1 MSTIITEQYEHWC
14 ANQIISGKP
23 ARPDT
28 FVFAYIPGQ
37 DESAEIP
44 CDEILPDESMIQY
57 RAPVT
62 QYGLLSPNATAF
74 SIILDTTVGDFEYNW
89 IGLLNEESGV
99 LCMIAHT
106 PRQQK
111 IKTANGVQGNNL
123 IRTFSMEFDGAA
135 AAMHIDVSADV
146 WQIDFTARLAGMD
159 EARRLLAFDHYG
171 EAAFLGDGFQVSYQD
186 GTATVAAGIGYVG
199 GLRVSLREPYSLPAA
214 VGDTLWIDA
223 SWQGFVTGEW
233 STVFTFCARKE
244 HAPYTDGN
252 GFQHFVAPLA
262 KLTAGGPQDLRPQTP
277 DEEQSN
283 ALAEHEKSRRHPD
296 ATLTEKGFAQYSN
309 ATDSDAEDRAAT
321 SKAVKIAMDN
331 ANARLAKNRNGSDIP
346 NKPLFIE
353 NVGLKPTVDKAES
366 AVQRAGDTMTGELK
380 IRGVNALRI
389 FNEAF
394 GLIFRRS
401 EECLHL
407 IPTSE
412 GQGENGDIGPLR
424 PISINLRQ
432 GDVVIG
438 DRIGIGNEN
447 NLGEKSLTLCDSN
460 TGFKW
465 GGRGVINVFA
475 EGHNAF
481 RFTKNG
487 VLALENLST
496 GNLRKFTLS
505 CDSSSTKSARFNLWG
520 NSSRPVVA
528 ELGDDSGW
536 HFYSQRNTD
545 NSITFAVNGQMV
557 PSNYG
562 NFDARYQQRNGG
574 VQDVRYGSEMY
585 YTPGGNQVSWT
596 FRSPSGH
603 GLSGINV
610 QETGS
615 NSADNIGGVY
625 YRPLQKLINGTWY
638 NVASV

>member
-44 CDEILPDESMIQY
+44 RDEMLPDESMIQY

-159 EARRLLAFDHYG
+159 EARRLLAFDHYS

-186 GTATVAAGIGYVG
+186 GTATVAAGVGYVG
-199 GLRVSLREPYSLPAA
+199 GLRVSLREPYNLPAV
-214 VGDTLWIDA
+214 VGDIIWIDA

-233 STVFTFCARKE
+233 NTVFTFCARQE
-244 HAPYTDGN
+244 HASYTDGN
-252 GFQHFVAPLA
+252 GFRHFVAPLA
-262 KLTAGGPQDLRPQTP
+262 KMTADGPQDLRPETP
-277 DEEQSN
+277 DEKQSN
-283 ALAEHEKSRRHPD
+283 ALAEHEKSRHHPD
-296 ATLTEKGFAQYSN
+296 ATLKEKGFAQYSN

-321 SKAVKIAMDN
+321 SKAVKAAMDK
-331 ANARLAKNRNGSDIP
+331 AKG
-346 NKPLFIE
+346 
-353 NVGLKPTVDKAES
+353 
-366 AVQRAGDTMTGELK
+366 AVERDGDTMTGELK

-412 GQGENGDIGPLR
+412 DQGENGDIGPLR
-424 PISINLRQ
+424 PFTINLRQ

-447 NLGEKSLTLCDSN
+447 NLGEKSITLCDNN

-465 GGRGVINVFA
+465 GGSGVINVFA
-475 EGHNAF
+475 GGHNVF

-505 CDSSSTKSARFNLWG
+505 SDNSSTKSAGLNLWG
-520 NSSRPVVA
+520 NPSRPVVA

-545 NSITFAVNGQMV
+545 NSITFAVNGQV
-557 PSNYG
+557 IPSDYG
-562 NFDARYQQRNGG
+562 NFDARYKQRTDG
-574 VQDVRYGSEMY
+574 VQDIRYGSEMY
-585 YTPGGNQVSWT
+585 YNPGGNQISWT

>member
-407 IPTSE
+407 IPTQE
-412 GQGENGDIGPLR
+412 NQGENGDIGPLR
-424 PISINLRQ
+424 PFTINLRTGEISMSHKVSVGGGSQ
-432 GDVVIG
+432 VNGAL
-438 DRIGIGNEN
+438 GIGVQNA
-447 NLGEKSLTLCDSN
+447 LGGNSIAFGDN
-460 TGFKW
+460 DTGLKQN
-465 GGRGVINVFA
+465 GDGLLDVYANGQHV
-475 EGHNAF
+475 F
-481 RFTKNG
+481 RFQNG
-487 VLALENLST
+487 ALQSN
-496 GNLRKFTLS
+496 R
-505 CDSSSTKSARFNLWG
+505 
-520 NSSRPVVA
+520 
-528 ELGDDSGW
+528 
-536 HFYSQRNTD
+536 
-545 NSITFAVNGQMV
+545 AVNVSGRV
-557 PSNYG
+557 TPSDYG
-562 NFDARYQQRNGG
+562 NFDARYQTKTGG
-574 VQDVRYGSEMY
+574 VQDVRLGSAIGIGR
-585 YTPGGNQVSWT
+585 GGNA
-596 FRSPSGH
+596 PSGH
-603 GLSGINV
+603 LISGLDGGESMDWANARPV
-610 QETGS
+610 Q
-615 NSADNIGGVY
+615 V
-625 YRPLQKLINGTWY
+625 LINGVWR
-638 NVASV
+638 NVASL

>member
-44 CDEILPDESMIQY
+44 RDEILPDESMIQY

-186 GTATVAAGIGYVG
+186 GTATVAAGVGYVG

-233 STVFTFCARKE
+233 NTVFTFCARQE
-244 HAPYTDGN
+244 HASYTDGN
-252 GFQHFVAPLA
+252 GFRHFVAPLA
-262 KLTAGGPQDLRPQTP
+262 KMTGDGPQDLRPETP

-296 ATLTEKGFAQYSN
+296 ATLNEKGFAQYSS

-380 IRGVNALRI
+380 IRGINALRI

-424 PISINLRQ
+424 PFTINLRTGEISMSHKVSVGGGSQ
-432 GDVVIG
+432 VNGAL
-438 DRIGIGNEN
+438 GIGVQNA
-447 NLGEKSLTLCDSN
+447 LGGNSIAFGDN
-460 TGFKW
+460 DTGLKQN
-465 GGRGVINVFA
+465 GDGLLDVYANGQHV
-475 EGHNAF
+475 F
-481 RFTKNG
+481 RFQNG
-487 VLALENLST
+487 ALQSN
-496 GNLRKFTLS
+496 R
-505 CDSSSTKSARFNLWG
+505 
-520 NSSRPVVA
+520 
-528 ELGDDSGW
+528 
-536 HFYSQRNTD
+536 
-545 NSITFAVNGQMV
+545 AVNVSGRV
-557 PSNYG
+557 TPSDYG
-562 NFDARYQQRNGG
+562 NFDARYQTKTGG
-574 VQDVRYGSEMY
+574 VQDVRLGGAIGIGR
-585 YTPGGNQVSWT
+585 GGNA
-596 FRSPSGH
+596 PSGH
-603 GLSGINV
+603 LLSGVDGGESVDWANARPV
-610 QETGS
+610 Q
-615 NSADNIGGVY
+615 V
-625 YRPLQKLINGTWY
+625 LINGVWR
-638 NVASV
+638 NVASL

>member
-44 CDEILPDESMIQY
+44 RDEILPDESMIQY

-186 GTATVAAGIGYVG
+186 GTATVAAGVGYVG

-389 FNEAF
+389 FNEVF

-424 PISINLRQ
+424 PFTMNLRTGEISMSHKVSVGGGSQ
-432 GDVVIG
+432 VNGAL
-438 DRIGIGNEN
+438 GIGVQNA
-447 NLGEKSLTLCDSN
+447 LGGNSIAFGDN
-460 TGFKW
+460 DTGLKQN
-465 GGRGVINVFA
+465 GDGLLDVYANGQHV
-475 EGHNAF
+475 F
-481 RFTKNG
+481 RFQNG
-487 VLALENLST
+487 ALQSN
-496 GNLRKFTLS
+496 R
-505 CDSSSTKSARFNLWG
+505 
-520 NSSRPVVA
+520 
-528 ELGDDSGW
+528 
-536 HFYSQRNTD
+536 
-545 NSITFAVNGQMV
+545 AVNVSGRV
-557 PSNYG
+557 TPSDYG
-562 NFDARYQQRNGG
+562 NFDARYQTKTGG
-574 VQDVRYGSEMY
+574 VQDVRLGSAIGIGR
-585 YTPGGNQVSWT
+585 GGNA
-596 FRSPSGH
+596 PSGH
-603 GLSGINV
+603 LISGLDGGESMDWANARPV
-610 QETGS
+610 Q
-615 NSADNIGGVY
+615 V
-625 YRPLQKLINGTWY
+625 LINGVWR
-638 NVASV
+638 NVASL

>member
-28 FVFAYIPGQ
+28 FFFAYIPGQ

-44 CDEILPDESMIQY
+44 RDEILPDESMIQY

-186 GTATVAAGIGYVG
+186 GTATVAAGVGYVG

-233 STVFTFCARKE
+233 NTVFTFCARQE
-244 HAPYTDGN
+244 HASYTDGN
-252 GFQHFVAPLA
+252 GFRHFVAPLA
-262 KLTAGGPQDLRPQTP
+262 KMTGDGPQDLRPETP

-296 ATLTEKGFAQYSN
+296 ATLNEKGFAQYSS

-380 IRGVNALRI
+380 IRGINALRI

-407 IPTSE
+407 IPTCE

-424 PISINLRQ
+424 PFTINLRTGEISMSHKVSVGGGSQ
-432 GDVVIG
+432 VNGAL
-438 DRIGIGNEN
+438 GIGVQNA
-447 NLGEKSLTLCDSN
+447 LGGNSIAFGDN
-460 TGFKW
+460 DTGLKQN
-465 GGRGVINVFA
+465 GDGLLDVYANGQHV
-475 EGHNAF
+475 F
-481 RFTKNG
+481 RFQNG
-487 VLALENLST
+487 ALQSN
-496 GNLRKFTLS
+496 R
-505 CDSSSTKSARFNLWG
+505 
-520 NSSRPVVA
+520 
-528 ELGDDSGW
+528 
-536 HFYSQRNTD
+536 
-545 NSITFAVNGQMV
+545 AVNVSGRV
-557 PSNYG
+557 TPSDYG
-562 NFDARYQQRNGG
+562 NFDARYQTKTGG
-574 VQDVRYGSEMY
+574 VQDVRLGSAIGIGR
-585 YTPGGNQVSWT
+585 GGNA
-596 FRSPSGH
+596 PSGH
-603 GLSGINV
+603 LISGLDGGESVDWANARPV
-610 QETGS
+610 QVLI
-615 NSADNIGGVY
+615 DGVW
-625 YRPLQKLINGTWY
+625 R
-638 NVASV
+638 NVASL

>member
-44 CDEILPDESMIQY
+44 RDEILPDESMIQY

-186 GTATVAAGIGYVG
+186 GTATVAAGVGYVG

-214 VGDTLWIDA
+214 VGDTIWIDA

-233 STVFTFCARKE
+233 NTVFTFCARQE
-244 HAPYTDGN
+244 HASYTDGN
-252 GFQHFVAPLA
+252 GFRHFVAPLA
-262 KLTAGGPQDLRPQTP
+262 KMTGDGPQDLRPETP

-296 ATLTEKGFAQYSN
+296 ATLNEKGFAQYSS

-380 IRGVNALRI
+380 IRGINALRI

-407 IPTSE
+407 IPTRE
-412 GQGENGDIGPLR
+412 NQGENGDIGPLR
-424 PISINLRQ
+424 PFTINLRTGEISMSHKVSVGGGSQ
-432 GDVVIG
+432 VNGAL
-438 DRIGIGNEN
+438 GIGVQNA
-447 NLGEKSLTLCDSN
+447 LG
-460 TGFKW
+460 
-465 GGRGVINVFA
+465 
-475 EGHNAF
+475 
-481 RFTKNG
+481 
-487 VLALENLST
+487 
-496 GNLRKFTLS
+496 
-505 CDSSSTKSARFNLWG
+505 G
-520 NSSRPVVA
+520 NSIA
-528 ELGDDSGW
+528 FGDNDTGLKQNGDGLLDVYANSVHVLRFQSG
-536 HFYSQRNTD
+536 
-545 NSITFAVNGQMV
+545 SIQSNKAVNVTGRV
-557 PSNYG
+557 TPSDYG
-562 NFDARYQQRNGG
+562 NFDARYQTKTGG

-585 YTPGGNQVSWT
+585 YNPGGNQISWT

>member
-44 CDEILPDESMIQY
+44 RDEILPDESMIQY

-106 PRQQK
+106 PGQQK

-407 IPTSE
+407 IPTQE
-412 GQGENGDIGPLR
+412 NQGENGDIGPLR
-424 PISINLRQ
+424 PFTMNLRTGEITMSKVSVG
-432 GDVVIG
+432 GDSQVRG
-438 DRIGIGNEN
+438 ALGIGVQNA
-447 NLGEKSLTLCDSN
+447 LGGNSIAFGDN
-460 TGFKW
+460 DTGLKQN
-465 GGRGVINVFA
+465 GDGLLDVYANGQHV
-475 EGHNAF
+475 F
-481 RFTKNG
+481 RFQNG
-487 VLALENLST
+487 ALQSN
-496 GNLRKFTLS
+496 R
-505 CDSSSTKSARFNLWG
+505 
-520 NSSRPVVA
+520 
-528 ELGDDSGW
+528 
-536 HFYSQRNTD
+536 
-545 NSITFAVNGQMV
+545 AVNVSGRV
-557 PSNYG
+557 TPSDYG
-562 NFDARYQQRNGG
+562 NFDARYQTKTGG

-585 YTPGGNQVSWT
+585 YNPGGNQISWT

>member
-14 ANQIISGKP
+14 ANQLISGKP

-44 CDEILPDESMIQY
+44 RDEILPDESMIQY

-159 EARRLLAFDHYG
+159 EARRLLAFDRYG

-186 GTATVAAGIGYVG
+186 GTATVAAGVGYVG

-233 STVFTFCARKE
+233 NTVFTFCARQE
-244 HAPYTDGN
+244 HASYTDGN
-252 GFQHFVAPLA
+252 GFRHFVAPLA
-262 KLTAGGPQDLRPQTP
+262 KMTGDGPQDLRPETP

-296 ATLTEKGFAQYSN
+296 ATLNEKGFAQYSS

-380 IRGVNALRI
+380 IRGINALRI

-424 PISINLRQ
+424 PFTINLRTGEISMSHKVSVGGGSQ
-432 GDVVIG
+432 VNGAL
-438 DRIGIGNEN
+438 GIGVQNA
-447 NLGEKSLTLCDSN
+447 LGGNSIAFGDN
-460 TGFKW
+460 DTGLKQN
-465 GGRGVINVFA
+465 GDGLLDVYANGQHV
-475 EGHNAF
+475 F
-481 RFTKNG
+481 RFQNG
-487 VLALENLST
+487 ALQSN
-496 GNLRKFTLS
+496 R
-505 CDSSSTKSARFNLWG
+505 
-520 NSSRPVVA
+520 
-528 ELGDDSGW
+528 
-536 HFYSQRNTD
+536 
-545 NSITFAVNGQMV
+545 AVNVSGRV
-557 PSNYG
+557 TPSDYG
-562 NFDARYQQRNGG
+562 NFDARYQTKTGG
-574 VQDVRYGSEMY
+574 VQDVRLGSAIGIGR
-585 YTPGGNQVSWT
+585 GGNA
-596 FRSPSGH
+596 PSGH
-603 GLSGINV
+603 LISGLDGGESMDWANARPV
-610 QETGS
+610 Q
-615 NSADNIGGVY
+615 V
-625 YRPLQKLINGTWY
+625 LINGVWR
-638 NVASV
+638 NVASL

>member
-585 YTPGGNQVSWT
+585 YNPGGNQ
-596 FRSPSGH
+596 
-603 GLSGINV
+603 
-610 QETGS
+610 
-615 NSADNIGGVY
+615 
-625 YRPLQKLINGTWY
+625 
-638 NVASV
+638 

>member
-44 CDEILPDESMIQY
+44 RDEILPDESMIQY

-186 GTATVAAGIGYVG
+186 GTATVAAGVGYVG

-233 STVFTFCARKE
+233 NTVFTFCARQE
-244 HAPYTDGN
+244 HASYTDGN
-252 GFQHFVAPLA
+252 GFRHFVAPLA
-262 KLTAGGPQDLRPQTP
+262 KMTGDGPQDLRPETP

-296 ATLTEKGFAQYSN
+296 ATLNEKGFAQYSS

-380 IRGVNALRI
+380 IRGINALRI

-424 PISINLRQ
+424 PFTINLRTGEISMSHKVSVGGGSQ
-432 GDVVIG
+432 VNGAL
-438 DRIGIGNEN
+438 GIGVQNA
-447 NLGEKSLTLCDSN
+447 LGGNSIAFGDN
-460 TGFKW
+460 DTGLKQN
-465 GGRGVINVFA
+465 GDGLLDVYANGQHV
-475 EGHNAF
+475 F
-481 RFTKNG
+481 RFQNG
-487 VLALENLST
+487 ALQSN
-496 GNLRKFTLS
+496 R
-505 CDSSSTKSARFNLWG
+505 
-520 NSSRPVVA
+520 
-528 ELGDDSGW
+528 
-536 HFYSQRNTD
+536 
-545 NSITFAVNGQMV
+545 AVNVSGRV
-557 PSNYG
+557 TPSDYG
-562 NFDARYQQRNGG
+562 NFDARYQTKTGG
-574 VQDVRYGSEMY
+574 VQDVRLGGAIGIGR
-585 YTPGGNQVSWT
+585 GGNA
-596 FRSPSGH
+596 PSGH
-603 GLSGINV
+603 LLSGVDGGESVDWANARPV
-610 QETGS
+610 QVLI
-615 NSADNIGGVY
+615 DGVW
-625 YRPLQKLINGTWY
+625 R
-638 NVASV
+638 NVASL

>member
-44 CDEILPDESMIQY
+44 RDEILPDESMIQY

-186 GTATVAAGIGYVG
+186 GTATVAAGVGYVG

-233 STVFTFCARKE
+233 NTVFTFCARQE
-244 HAPYTDGN
+244 HASYTDGN
-252 GFQHFVAPLA
+252 GFRHFVAPLA
-262 KLTAGGPQDLRPQTP
+262 KMTGDGPQDLRPETP

-296 ATLTEKGFAQYSN
+296 ATLNEKGFAQYSS

-380 IRGVNALRI
+380 IRGINALRI

-424 PISINLRQ
+424 PFTINLRTGEISMSHKVSVGGGSQ
-432 GDVVIG
+432 VNGAL
-438 DRIGIGNEN
+438 GIGVQNA
-447 NLGEKSLTLCDSN
+447 LGGNSIAFGDN
-460 TGFKW
+460 DTGLKQN
-465 GGRGVINVFA
+465 GDGLLDVYANGQHV
-475 EGHNAF
+475 F
-481 RFTKNG
+481 RFQNG
-487 VLALENLST
+487 ALQSN
-496 GNLRKFTLS
+496 R
-505 CDSSSTKSARFNLWG
+505 
-520 NSSRPVVA
+520 
-528 ELGDDSGW
+528 
-536 HFYSQRNTD
+536 
-545 NSITFAVNGQMV
+545 AVNVSGRV
-557 PSNYG
+557 TPSDYG

-574 VQDVRYGSEMY
+574 VQDIRLGSQRVDGHY
-585 YTPGGNQVSWT
+585 DDDFTV
-596 FRSPSGH
+596 PSGYVVV
-603 GLSGINV
+603 GGDVAPS
-610 QETGS
+610 
-615 NSADNIGGVY
+615 SALKLY
-625 YRPLQKLINGTWY
+625 SRPIQKLINGTWY
-638 NVASV
+638 NASSV

>member
-1 MSTIITEQYEHWC
+1 
-14 ANQIISGKP
+14 
-23 ARPDT
+23 
-28 FVFAYIPGQ
+28 
-37 DESAEIP
+37 
-44 CDEILPDESMIQY
+44 
-57 RAPVT
+57 
-62 QYGLLSPNATAF
+62 
-74 SIILDTTVGDFEYNW
+74 
-89 IGLLNEESGV
+89 
-99 LCMIAHT
+99 
-106 PRQQK
+106 
-111 IKTANGVQGNNL
+111 
-123 IRTFSMEFDGAA
+123 
-135 AAMHIDVSADV
+135 MHRI
-146 WQIDFTARLAGMD
+146 
-159 EARRLLAFDHYG
+159 
-171 EAAFLGDGFQVSYQD
+171 
-186 GTATVAAGIGYVG
+186 
-199 GLRVSLREPYSLPAA
+199 
-214 VGDTLWIDA
+214 DTLTAVKDKFGPGKN
-223 SWQGFVTGEW
+223 GF
-233 STVFTFCARKE
+233 
-244 HAPYTDGN
+244 TDGN
-252 GFQHFVAPLA
+252 
-262 KLTAGGPQDLRPQTP
+262 LRT
-277 DEEQSN
+277 
-283 ALAEHEKSRRHPD
+283 
-296 ATLTEKGFAQYSN
+296 G
-309 ATDSDAEDRAAT
+309 
-321 SKAVKIAMDN
+321 
-331 ANARLAKNRNGSDIP
+331 RLATWLNSAMWDAIQEEICGVIEKAGIELNKEEHDQLYKAILLLVGGAINEEALLIKNNLSDVED
-346 NKPLFIE
+346 KDEAVE
-353 NVGLKPTVDKAES
+353 NLGLKPTVDKAKN
-366 AVQRAGDTMTGELK
+366 AVQRDGDTMTGELK

-401 EECLHL
+401 EESLHL
-407 IPTSE
+407 IPTQE
-412 GQGENGDIGPLR
+412 NQGENGDIGPLR

-475 EGHNAF
+475 EGHNVF

-585 YTPGGNQVSWT
+585 YNPGGNQVSWT

>member
-44 CDEILPDESMIQY
+44 RDEILPDESMIQY

-171 EAAFLGDGFQVSYQD
+171 EAAFLADGFQVSYQD
-186 GTATVAAGIGYVG
+186 GTATVAAGVGYVG

-233 STVFTFCARKE
+233 NTVFTFCARQE

-296 ATLTEKGFAQYSN
+296 ATLTEKGFTQYSN

-407 IPTSE
+407 IPTQE
-412 GQGENGDIGPLR
+412 NQGENGDIGPLR
-424 PISINLRQ
+424 PFTMNLRTGEITMSKVSVG
-432 GDVVIG
+432 GDSQVRG
-438 DRIGIGNEN
+438 ALGIGVQNA
-447 NLGEKSLTLCDSN
+447 LGGNSIAFGDN
-460 TGFKW
+460 DTGLKQN
-465 GGRGVINVFA
+465 GDGLLDVYANGQHV
-475 EGHNAF
+475 F
-481 RFTKNG
+481 RFQNG
-487 VLALENLST
+487 ALQSN
-496 GNLRKFTLS
+496 R
-505 CDSSSTKSARFNLWG
+505 
-520 NSSRPVVA
+520 
-528 ELGDDSGW
+528 
-536 HFYSQRNTD
+536 
-545 NSITFAVNGQMV
+545 AVNVSGRV
-557 PSNYG
+557 TPSDYG

-574 VQDVRYGSEMY
+574 VQDIRLGSQRVDGHY
-585 YTPGGNQVSWT
+585 DDDFTV
-596 FRSPSGH
+596 PSGYVVV
-603 GLSGINV
+603 GGDVAPS
-610 QETGS
+610 
-615 NSADNIGGVY
+615 SALKLY
-625 YRPLQKLINGTWY
+625 SRPIQKLINGTWY
-638 NVASV
+638 NASSV

>member
-1 MSTIITEQYEHWC
+1 MTTKHCSILT
-14 ANQIISGKP
+14 NRGK
-23 ARPDT
+23 ALE
-28 FVFAYIPGQ
+28 AA
-37 DESAEIP
+37 SAAGG
-44 CDEILPDESMIQY
+44 
-57 RAPVT
+57 APV
-62 QYGLLSPNATAF
+62 
-74 SIILDTTVGDFEYNW
+74 
-89 IGLLNEESGV
+89 V
-99 LCMIAHT
+99 L
-106 PRQQK
+106 
-111 IKTANGVQGNNL
+111 
-123 IRTFSMEFDGAA
+123 
-135 AAMHIDVSADV
+135 
-146 WQIDFTARLAGMD
+146 
-159 EARRLLAFDHYG
+159 
-171 EAAFLGDGFQVSYQD
+171 DGFV
-186 GTATVAAGIGYVG
+186 VG
-199 GLRVSLREPYSLPAA
+199 
-214 VGDTLWIDA
+214 
-223 SWQGFVTGEW
+223 
-233 STVFTFCARKE
+233 
-244 HAPYTDGN
+244 DGN
-252 GFQHFVAPLA
+252 GNAVTPEAGQTALVREVYRGTISR
-262 KLTAGGPQDLRPQTP
+262 LTVSPDQENQFIAYLVLPEGVGGFTVREAGLLTSDGELYAVG
-277 DEEQSN
+277 SC
-283 ALAEHEKSRRHPD
+283 AAIEKPVNGVT
-296 ATLTEKGFAQYSN
+296 ATLQF
-309 ATDSDAEDRAAT
+309 
-321 SKAVKIAMDN
+321 
-331 ANARLAKNRNGSDIP
+331 RLAVAESAQVTLNVATGDGLFLRQDRNLSDVED
-346 NKPLFIE
+346 KDEAVE
-353 NVGLKPTVDKAES
+353 NLGLKPTVDKAKN
-366 AVQRAGDTMTGELK
+366 AVQRDGDTMTGELK

-475 EGHNAF
+475 EGHNVF

-562 NFDARYQQRNGG
+562 NFDARYQTKTGG
-574 VQDVRYGSEMY
+574 VQDVRLGGAIGIGR
-585 YTPGGNQVSWT
+585 GGNA
-596 FRSPSGH
+596 PSGH
-603 GLSGINV
+603 LLSGVDGGESVDWANARPV
-610 QETGS
+610 Q
-615 NSADNIGGVY
+615 V
-625 YRPLQKLINGTWY
+625 LINGVWR
-638 NVASV
+638 NVASL

>member
-44 CDEILPDESMIQY
+44 RDEMLPDESMIQY

-186 GTATVAAGIGYVG
+186 GTATVAAGVGYVG

-233 STVFTFCARKE
+233 NTVFSFCARQE
-244 HAPYTDGN
+244 HASYTDGN
-252 GFQHFVAPLA
+252 GFRHFVAPLA
-262 KLTAGGPQDLRPQTP
+262 KMTGDGPRDLRPETP

-283 ALAEHEKSRRHPD
+283 ALAEHEKSRHHPD
-296 ATLTEKGFAQYSN
+296 ATLKEKGFAQYSN
-309 ATDSDAEDRAAT
+309 STDSDAEDRAAT
-321 SKAVKIAMDN
+321 SKAVKAAMDK
-331 ANARLAKNRNGSDIP
+331 AKG
-346 NKPLFIE
+346 
-353 NVGLKPTVDKAES
+353 
-366 AVQRAGDTMTGELK
+366 AVERDGDTMTGELK

-407 IPTSE
+407 IPTQE
-412 GQGENGDIGPLR
+412 NQGENGDIGPLR
-424 PISINLRQ
+424 PFTINLRTGEIAMSKVSVGGGSQ
-432 GDVVIG
+432 VNGALGIGVQNALGGNSIAIG
-438 DRIGIGNEN
+438 D
-447 NLGEKSLTLCDSN
+447 SD
-460 TGFKW
+460 TGFKQN
-465 GGRGVINVFA
+465 GDGLLDVYANGQHV
-475 EGHNAF
+475 F
-481 RFTKNG
+481 RFQNG
-487 VLALENLST
+487 ALQSN
-496 GNLRKFTLS
+496 R
-505 CDSSSTKSARFNLWG
+505 
-520 NSSRPVVA
+520 
-528 ELGDDSGW
+528 
-536 HFYSQRNTD
+536 
-545 NSITFAVNGQMV
+545 AVNVTGRV
-557 PSNYG
+557 TPSDYG
-562 NFDARYQQRNGG
+562 NFDARYQTKTGG
-574 VQDVRYGSEMY
+574 VQDVRLGGAIGIGR
-585 YTPGGNQVSWT
+585 GGNA
-596 FRSPSGH
+596 PSGH
-603 GLSGINV
+603 LLSGVDGGESVGWANARPV
-610 QETGS
+610 Q
-615 NSADNIGGVY
+615 V
-625 YRPLQKLINGTWY
+625 LINGVWR
-638 NVASV
+638 NVASL

>member
-407 IPTSE
+407 IPTQE
-412 GQGENGDIGPLR
+412 NQGENGDIGPLR
-424 PISINLRQ
+424 PFTMNLRTGEITMSKVSVG
-432 GDVVIG
+432 GDSQVRG
-438 DRIGIGNEN
+438 ALGIGVQNA
-447 NLGEKSLTLCDSN
+447 LGGNSIAFGDN
-460 TGFKW
+460 DTGLKQN
-465 GGRGVINVFA
+465 GDGLLDVYANGQHV
-475 EGHNAF
+475 F
-481 RFTKNG
+481 RFQNG
-487 VLALENLST
+487 ALQSN
-496 GNLRKFTLS
+496 R
-505 CDSSSTKSARFNLWG
+505 
-520 NSSRPVVA
+520 
-528 ELGDDSGW
+528 
-536 HFYSQRNTD
+536 
-545 NSITFAVNGQMV
+545 AVNVSGRV
-557 PSNYG
+557 TPSDYG
-562 NFDARYQQRNGG
+562 NFDARYQTKTGG

-585 YTPGGNQVSWT
+585 YNPGGNQISWT

>member
-44 CDEILPDESMIQY
+44 RDEILHDESMIQY

-186 GTATVAAGIGYVG
+186 GTATVAAGVGYVG

-389 FNEAF
+389 FNEVF

-424 PISINLRQ
+424 PFTINLRTGEISMSHKVSVGGGSQ
-432 GDVVIG
+432 VNGAL
-438 DRIGIGNEN
+438 GIGVQNA
-447 NLGEKSLTLCDSN
+447 LGGNSIAFGDN
-460 TGFKW
+460 DTGLKQN
-465 GGRGVINVFA
+465 GDGLLDVYANGQHV
-475 EGHNAF
+475 F
-481 RFTKNG
+481 RFQNG
-487 VLALENLST
+487 ALQSN
-496 GNLRKFTLS
+496 R
-505 CDSSSTKSARFNLWG
+505 
-520 NSSRPVVA
+520 
-528 ELGDDSGW
+528 
-536 HFYSQRNTD
+536 
-545 NSITFAVNGQMV
+545 AVNVSGRV
-557 PSNYG
+557 TPSDYG
-562 NFDARYQQRNGG
+562 NFDARYQTKTGG
-574 VQDVRYGSEMY
+574 VQDVRLGSAIGIGR
-585 YTPGGNQVSWT
+585 GGNA
-596 FRSPSGH
+596 PSGH
-603 GLSGINV
+603 LISGLDGGESMDWANARPV
-610 QETGS
+610 Q
-615 NSADNIGGVY
+615 V
-625 YRPLQKLINGTWY
+625 LINGVWR
-638 NVASV
+638 NVASL